1 MENLHCA
8 ARCFCLSAQ
17 CGQSAALYN
26 GAGRHIAVVEIAEAP
41 AGRSFLADDFQ
52 PRAARVAHQICQA
65 FVGSGF
71 HKLRTIRIPRR
82 KHTAS
87 LNGHADGVRSAGELF
102 KRVNALFIR
111 ILPQQQPNILSPC
124 GADAFSVSLRS
135 SQKLPGLQK
144 RVADLVVNAGLGTQD
159 LLFPRRILH
168 VLPILPKSPVHGFQT
183 KIVLF
188 QFLFEL
194 RFLSDIRA
202 GNLVNSFSG
211 HPQPHALKAPRL
223 AILQRDDGLRFNHF
237 PENVF
242 WKMVEPQPIVTLENG
257 QTWSFERVRLG
268 MSGKTVYQITG
279 TNITKEAQLKQELEK
294 DNLRLKAMNRR
305 LRQYGQDV
313 QDATREK
320 EILRAKTRV
329 HDQIGHA
336 LLQTR
341 QLLAGTQGDTESVC
355 AAWRQ
360 NVRLLLGKYSDEQCV
375 DTFEQLTRAANAIG
389 VTIERRGVFPAG
401 DTDST
406 QLVETAAHECLTNL
420 VRHAGGTRLE
430 IIGKKT
436 ASGWRFSYL
445 NDGNVPAGP
454 IVEGSGLAALRAQ
467 TEAAGGAMEVFHAP
481 RFMLVLTLPE
491 ERQETL

>member
-1 MENLHCA
+1 MNTFHAGLMCTLLLVGTIA
-8 ARCFCLSAQ
+8 GLFGCMSAVRCHRRLAFAICLAIALLDFVPLAVLLSRLPTDETF
-17 CGQSAALYN
+17 SSILWTAALLLT
-26 GAGRHIAVVEIAEAP
+26 ALSLITSFTLWHKGR
-41 AGRSFLADDFQ
+41 RQ
-52 PRAARVAHQICQA
+52 
-65 FVGSGF
+65 
-71 HKLRTIRIPRR
+71 
-82 KHTAS
+82 
-87 LNGHADGVRSAGELF
+87 
-102 KRVNALFIR
+102 
-111 ILPQQQPNILSPC
+111 LSPISVKESC
-124 GADAFSVSLRS
+124 DHLPSALCFAWENGLPCLKNLKMDELSHQLTGEALLNAD
-135 SQKLPGLQK
+135 
-144 RVADLVVNAGLGTQD
+144 
-159 LLFPRRILH
+159 
-168 VLPILPKSPVHGFQT
+168 
-183 KIVLF
+183 
-188 QFLFEL
+188 
-194 RFLSDIRA
+194 
-202 GNLVNSFSG
+202 
-211 HPQPHALKAPRL
+211 
-223 AILQRDDGLRFNHF
+223 
-237 PENVF
+237 VF

-268 MSGKTVYQITG
+268 MPGKTVYQITG

-355 AAWRQ
+355 DAWRQ

-389 VTIERRGVFPAG
+389 VTIERRGAFPAG

-454 IVEGSGLAALRAQ
+454 IVEGSGLAALRAR

-491 ERQETL
+491 ERRETL